1 MINNC
6 YNFKE
11 LKEKFGWEGGPGEI
25 DKQIKFAARRG
36 IEIEPAFKQGPTYF
50 KIVANHNDLEGEVW
64 QSYPKEPNL
73 LVSTKGR
80 IKDAL
85 TQQLLGNVNSDG
97 YISFAYNKKTY
108 RAHRIIMETFNPIE
122 MPENFVVD
130 HIDGIKTNNALN
142 NLRWLTKEE
151 NTTASGENR
160 QGIKHLVNKLIQ
172 KYGYEKATEGLILLD
187 ELLSL

>member
-11 LKEKFGWEGGPGEI
+11 LKEKFGWQGGPGSIE
-25 DKQIKFAARRG
+25 DQIKFAARRG
-36 IEIEPAFKQGPTYF
+36 IDIEPSFKQGPTYF
-50 KIVANHNDLEGEVW
+50 KIVANRNDLNGEVW
-64 QSYPKEPNL
+64 QPYPKEPNL
-73 LVSTKGR
+73 LVSTQGR
-80 IKDAL
+80 IKDAI
-85 TQQLLGNVNSDG
+85 TQQLLGNVDSCG
-97 YISFAYNKKTY
+97 YVTFAYNKKTY
-108 RAHRIIMETFNPIE
+108 RAHRMVLETFSPIE
-122 MPENFVVD
+122 KPELFVVD
-130 HIDGIKTNNALN
+130 HIDGIKTHNALN